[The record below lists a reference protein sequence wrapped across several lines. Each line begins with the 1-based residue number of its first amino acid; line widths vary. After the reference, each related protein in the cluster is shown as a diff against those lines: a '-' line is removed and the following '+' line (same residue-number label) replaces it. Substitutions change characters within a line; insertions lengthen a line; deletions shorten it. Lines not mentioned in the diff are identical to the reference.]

1 MVYYIGRMMNTK
13 LEISIKTI
21 ILTLLLLLAGWVVF
35 IVQDI
40 LFLLFIAFLL
50 MTAIHPLVLFLER
63 FKIPRAIGI
72 LLTYGIV
79 FGFFGASLA
88 SAIPALIVQSTKLV
102 QDLPAVI
109 AKIIPYWNID
119 VSTISQQIAPI
130 GESVVKVTLSIF
142 SNIVT
147 LVTILVFTF
156 YFLIERKHADI
167 VIQSIVGEGIS
178 DKIMV
183 ILRKVETRLGGWIRG
198 QLILMTTIGLLS
210 YIGLSLLHVDYA
222 LPLAILAGTLEL
234 IPMIGPTVSAIPA
247 ILVALSISPL
257 LALSVLAMYVVV
269 QQLEN
274 NILVPYV
281 MKKSVGFPPI
291 VTILVLMIGGR
302 FAGVIGA
309 ILAIP
314 VALVVQEISLVY
326 LFTDPSETSPSQQK
340 ITKNP
345 SK

>member
-1 MVYYIGRMMNTK
+1 MNSK
-13 LEISIKTI
+13 IEISVKTI
-21 ILTLLLLLAGWVVF
+21 LITLLMLLAGWVVF
-35 IVQDI
+35 MIRDI

-50 MTAIHPLVLFLER
+50 MTAIHPFVVFLER
-63 FKIPRAIGI
+63 FKVPRVFGI

-79 FGFFGASLA
+79 FGVFGASLG
-88 SAIPALIVQSTKLV
+88 SAVPALIIQSTKLV
-102 QDLPAVI
+102 QELPSFI
-109 AKIIPYWNID
+109 ARIMPYWNID
-119 VSTISQQIAPI
+119 VSMISQQIAPI

-142 SNIVT
+142 SNLVT
-147 LVTILVFTF
+147 LVTVLVFTF
-156 YFLIERKHADI
+156 YFLIERKHADF
-167 VIQSIVGEGIS
+167 VIQSIVGEGIAVQV
-178 DKIMV
+178 MTM
-183 ILRKVETRLGGWIRG
+183 LRRVEVRLGSWIRG
-198 QLILMTTIGLLS
+198 EMILMTSIGLLS
-210 YIGLSLLHVDYA
+210 FVGLSLLRIDYA

-257 LALSVLAMYVVV
+257 LALSVTAMYIVV

-274 NILVPYV
+274 NLLVPFV

-302 FAGVIGA
+302 FAGVVGA

-314 VALVVQEISLVY
+314 VALVVQEIAMVY
-326 LFTDPSETSPSQQK
+326 LFTESPESTSK
-340 ITKNP
+340 GTKNP